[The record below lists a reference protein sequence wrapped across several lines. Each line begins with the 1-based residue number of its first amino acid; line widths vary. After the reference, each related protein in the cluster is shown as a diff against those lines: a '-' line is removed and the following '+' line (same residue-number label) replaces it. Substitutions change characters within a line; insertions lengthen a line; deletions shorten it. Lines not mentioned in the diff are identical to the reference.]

1 MGFLTQLG
9 SNAIR
14 KAPLH
19 KGEHRS
25 IRTWFLTYPLGT
37 MTYIKFIL
45 AGTVL
50 GQGWHMVYQSE
61 NVRWLNHMMKLEVQ
75 VQEMKAK
82 QEPLLASGKTLAQAY
97 PLK

>member
-14 KAPLH
+14 KVPLH
-19 KGEHRS
+19 KGEHLS
-25 IRTWFLTYPLGT
+25 IAHPVAYIPSGT

-45 AGTVL
+45 AGTAL
-50 GQGWHMVYQSE
+50 GQGWHMIYQSE